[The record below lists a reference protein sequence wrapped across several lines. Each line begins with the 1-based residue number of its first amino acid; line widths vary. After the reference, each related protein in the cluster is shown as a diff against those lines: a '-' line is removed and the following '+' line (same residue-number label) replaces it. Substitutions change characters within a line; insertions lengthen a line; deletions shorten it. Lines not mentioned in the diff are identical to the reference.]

1 MSDEPKGRPLGLGYC
16 AGFSGLEGYSAGYTS
31 PIFPQST
38 GTLPC
43 LGNGIAS
50 GRMFAIPQHPER
62 HGMAQARNADRQRSW
77 RTIRPKW
84 LVWRGHDLYQL
95 ARTPSIACQTATFV
109 QDAPPLP
116 SGRRLRRRHVL
127 LLQSAGRQRH
137 RLRSDDRGFRCAV
150 DGGAWIWRLC
160 RRSRDLASPL
170 NSRADREK
178 PCFKRRPL
186 PSVTTCLQR
195 GRWGRGYG
203 SEPGARSGFL
213 QSNEADKSEQAERG

>member
-1 MSDEPKGRPLGLGYC
+1 LSRPAELPCQPRNGDGMNDEPKRRPRGLGYC

-84 LVWRGHDLYQL
+84 HVWRGHDLYQL
-95 ARTPSIACQTATFV
+95 ARTPSIACQTPTFV
-109 QDAPPLP
+109 QDTTPTT
-116 SGRRLRRRHVL
+116 V
-127 LLQSAGRQRH
+127 
-137 RLRSDDRGFRCAV
+137 
-150 DGGAWIWRLC
+150 
-160 RRSRDLASPL
+160 
-170 NSRADREK
+170 RAT
-178 PCFKRRPL
+178 RRPRM
-186 PSVTTCLQR
+186 T
-195 GRWGRGYG
+195 
-203 SEPGARSGFL
+203 A
-213 QSNEADKSEQAERG
+213 